1 MLYRSEKLS
10 FVAWGELGVFGKA
23 EFRSDPMTHLVMPP
37 TAAIGIVRSIF
48 WHPEADIHAGEE
60 PRLGIEVSRIEVLS
74 PIRTT
79 SLRLNEV
86 GKLPVRGRPMAL
98 HGSNKNIRQTTVV
111 ALRDPQYL
119 VEFTYVSRDSGK
131 MVKKAAEIFK
141 RRLSKGQC
149 FRQSCFGRR
158 RYLAHVKEIDGTEKP
173 VDLDLDLGKFPWR
186 VLYTDQGKR
195 LECFDAKVR
204 GGVLEIPSY
213 LEAAE
218 ARGEEAR
225 L

>member
-1 MLYRSEKLS
+1 MLYRSEKL
-10 FVAWGELGVFGKA
+10 FFLVWGELGVFGKA

-37 TAAIGIVRSIF
+37 TAALGIVRSIF

-60 PRLGIEVSRIEVLS
+60 PRLGIEVSRIEVLN

-86 GKLPVRGRPMAL
+86 GTLPVKGRPMAL
-98 HGSNKNIRQTTVV
+98 DASNNNIRQTTVV
-111 ALRDPQYL
+111 ALREPRYL
-119 VEFTYVSRDSGK
+119 VEFTYVSRDSGQ

-149 FRQSCFGRR
+149 YRQPCFGRR
-158 RYLAHVKEIDGTEKP
+158 RYAAHVGEPDGSEKP
-173 VDLDLDLGKFPWR
+173 LDVDLDLGKFPWR
-186 VLYTDQGKR
+186 VLYTDSGKR
-195 LECFDAKVR
+195 LKCFDAKLR
-204 GGVLEIPSY
+204 GGVLEVPSY